1 VRTDG
6 YTVLTQPVRL
16 LSFQPHMHNRGKAMC
31 VEAIYPPAAAP
42 ADPAAAAF
50 APTSAAVP
58 RVETLSCVDRYQFA
72 WHIVYLYDEDLQPLL
87 PAGTILHT
95 IGYHNNT
102 ASNRFNPD
110 PDNLVTFGQRTIDDM
125 SFAWMSWYPLSDEEY
140 KQQVKEREEKN
151 KGKTTQN
158 QQ

>member
-1 VRTDG
+1 MSVGGLGKGADLDVKPLTANQELHA
-6 YTVLTQPVRL
+6 YAVLQQNTKVVT
-16 LSFQPHMHNRGKAMC
+16 FEPHLHAAGTRMC
-31 VEAIYPPAAAP
+31 LEAIWGT
-42 ADPAAAAF
+42 DIQ
-50 APTSAAVP
+50 
-58 RVETLSCVDRYQFA
+58 TLSCA
-72 WHIVYLYDEDLQPLL
+72 AYDHNWVRTYAYADDAMPLL